1 MPSKRVNE
9 LTEKRMGAINEMRG
23 ILDRAE
29 AEKRV
34 GLNTEEEAKYE
45 TLSKEINDLGKAIE
59 RQQRAD
65 ELEAETRQIPFSEK
79 TVIPTKGDADSGSY
93 RAGDKYKKEFREFIK
108 YGQEALS
115 PETRALSAGVLTEG
129 GALIPPEE
137 FVATLLKKVDDS
149 VYLRGLATVQ
159 KLNKSVSLG
168 APTLE
173 NDPADADWTTEL
185 GTGSEDSTMSFGKR
199 SLTPH
204 PLAKRIKESATLLRN
219 SALPIETIIAQRL
232 GYKFAITE
240 EKAFLTGNG
249 AAKPLGLFTAS
260 TQGIS
265 TARDVQTGSPT
276 NFTFD
281 GLIDAKFAIKEG
293 YLKNAKWL
301 FHRDALKLI
310 TKLKNT
316 TTNEYLWQP
325 NVQAGRPDVLLGV
338 DVILSEYVPN
348 TFTTG
353 LYVGMIADFSYYW
366 IAENLSMTLQ
376 RLVELYA
383 EANQIGFIGRMEV
396 DGMPIFEEAFARLKT
411 N

>member
-1 MPSKRVNE
+1 MASKRVKD
-9 LTEKRMGAINEMRG
+9 LTEKRMTAITEMRSV
-23 ILDRAE
+23 LDKAE
-29 AEKRV
+29 AEKRAV
-34 GLNTEEEAKYE
+34 LNTEEEVRYE
-45 TLSKEINDLGKAIE
+45 ALVKEINDLGKSIE

-65 ELEAETRQIPFSEK
+65 DLEAESRQIPFSEQA
-79 TVIPTKGDADSGSY
+79 VVPGKGDTDGGSY
-93 RAGDKYKKEFREFIK
+93 RAGEKYKKEFREFIK
-108 YGQEALS
+108 YGMDSLS

-137 FVATLLKKVDDS
+137 FVAQLLQKIDDS
-149 VYLRGLATVQ
+149 VYLRKIATVQ
-159 KLNKSVSLG
+159 KLTKSVSLG
-168 APTLE
+168 VPTLE
-173 NDPADADWTTEL
+173 NDPADSDWTTEL

-199 SLTPH
+199 ALTPH

-260 TQGIS
+260 AQGIS
-265 TARDVQTGSPT
+265 TGRDIQTGSAT

-293 YLKNAKWL
+293 YLAKAKWL

-310 TKLKNT
+310 AKLKDSQNQ
-316 TTNEYLWQP
+316 YLWQP
-325 NVQAGRPDVLLGV
+325 NNQMGRPDVLLGV
-338 DVILSEYVPN
+338 EVLLSEYVPN